1 MKRGTRTQ
9 WAERVRRWRSSGLTA
24 SAFAARERLNA
35 RTLVWWSSKLRR
47 DARPAAT
54 FIEVA
59 LAPVEAGG
67 VEAGVVEVVVRE
79 RVRIRVAGAFDAA
92 VLRRVVA
99 AFEAE

>member
-24 SAFAARERLNA
+24 SAFGARAGLNP
-35 RTLVWWSSKLRR
+35 RTLAWWSSKLRR

-54 FIEVA
+54 FIEVVS
-59 LAPVEAGG
+59 AP